1 MERKVV
7 NREEATRQSS
17 HSPPQVDNANE
28 SVEAR
33 LGALPV
39 SKGSRYAVIYAVI
52 GLVEPFDGSNN
63 FSMSAAGADMQ
74 R

>member
-1 MERKVV
+1 MKRKVV

-33 LGALPV
+33 LGGGYRSPKVA
-39 SKGSRYAVIYAVI
+39 I
-52 GLVEPFDGSNN
+52 GGDIRGDRPCTTVRRE
-63 FSMSAAGADMQ
+63 
-74 R
+74 